1 MRSSKTGTWLTVR
14 RRCLV
19 CELETTVDEQED
31 TLPIGPLCADCHGPT
46 ERVEV
51 LARRR
56 ASVERNP
63 YAAELGRRGGLR
75 GGPARAAALSAQ
87 RRREIARAA
96 ARKRW
101 SRRRNES

>member
-1 MRSSKTGTWLTVR
+1 MKETWLTVR

-19 CELETTVDEQED
+19 CDLESTVQEQEG
-31 TLPIGPLCADCHGPT
+31 TPPIGPLCPDCHGPT
-46 ERVEV
+46 ERIEV

-56 ASVERNP
+56 ASAERNL
-63 YAAELGRRGGLR
+63 YAAELGRLGGLR

-96 ARKRW
+96 ARTRW
-101 SRRRNES
+101 SRRQKE